1 MLHEIIR
8 NKNDVL
14 YLGMTF
20 HRRNAAGVF
29 CEMNI
34 FVSMCSFNCDE
45 RGLKTTVSDVVV
57 QALPNATDSFRN
69 KLITVRSHGE
79 NILRDKEI

>member
-1 MLHEIIR
+1 MKNKIMFYTSVWHFTGEMLPGFFHE
-8 NKNDVL
+8 V
-14 YLGMTF
+14 
-20 HRRNAAGVF
+20 
-29 CEMNI
+29 NI
-34 FVSMCSFNCDE
+34 FVSMHSINCDE